1 MLPKSTTSSTPDT
14 TLWQVHLP
22 NTLSHYFRDMNF
34 SAGYRQVIVER
45 LLVAL
50 ATRLRETIPIP
61 SWDPEND
68 TMIIALLDTIT
79 FTKPNEPKSKSTRTR
94 RTNSKPA

>member
-61 SWDPEND
+61 CWDPEND
-68 TMIIALLDTIT
+68 TMIISLLDTIN
-79 FTKPNEPKSKSTRTR
+79 FKPNEPKSKSTRAR

>member
-1 MLPKSTTSSTPDT
+1 
-14 TLWQVHLP
+14 
-22 NTLSHYFRDMNF
+22 MNF

-50 ATRLRETIPIP
+50 ATRLREAIPIP

-68 TMIIALLDTIT
+68 TMIISLLDTIT
-79 FTKPNEPKSKSTRTR
+79 FTKPNEPKSKSARTR